1 MPRITDLELSQLP
14 IERPELAVDP
24 MPYLEAVRRQHPWLA
39 KCSVGYAVT
48 EYAAMKEIIL
58 HHDSRLRFMS
68 REIVDLMGARG
79 TGWGRFTEEIMLS
92 KSGLEHTRLRGA
104 VAEAFTP
111 RSINRLRPLM
121 QEVVCNLL
129 DEWAPKGA
137 FDFAE
142 FAAHFPIRVM
152 FSLIGASPDLLA
164 GIRASLEVQG
174 SSYSLEPWRMPII
187 EESYQVL
194 WNFVDR
200 LIAERGPNAGKDDL
214 LDDLIAAN
222 TCGAI
227 NDEELRIMLVFLFG
241 AGYDTSK
248 NLLTLTMFTMLD
260 EPEIWTRCA
269 EDRPYCDKVVREQLR
284 LTSPANTYR
293 LVTEDFEFRGI
304 LFPKDTTLF
313 IPLSIAGR
321 DPGVCAHATEFDP
334 DRTEPERHL
343 AFGRGIH
350 ICLGQALARAQAEEG
365 VHLIAQRITHP
376 RLKGEVTWRPFP
388 GVWGIKSL
396 PIEFDPA
403 PRHTPRVSS
412 GAGTGDR
419 ACPVSA

>member
-1 MPRITDLELSQLP
+1 MLRIDDLELSQLP
-14 IERPELAVDP
+14 IELPELASDP
-24 MPYLEAVRRQHPWLA
+24 MPYFDAVRRQHPWLA
-39 KCSVGYAVT
+39 KCRVGYAVT
-48 EYAAMKEIIL
+48 EYAAMKEMIL

-68 REIVDLMGARG
+68 KEIVDLMGARG

-92 KSGLEHTRLRGA
+92 KSGGEHARLRGS

-121 QEVVCNLL
+121 QEVVSKLL
-129 DEWAPKGA
+129 DDWAPKGA

-152 FSLIGASPDLLA
+152 FALIGASPDLLP
-164 GIRASLEVQG
+164 GIRSSLEIQG
-174 SSYSLEPWRMPII
+174 SSYSLEAWRMPII
-187 EESYQVL
+187 EEAYQVL

-222 TCGAI
+222 TSGAI
-227 NDEELRIMLVFLFG
+227 DDEELRIMLVFLFG

-248 NLLTLTMFTMLD
+248 NLLTLTMFTMLSA
-260 EPEIWTRCA
+260 PEIWARCA
-269 EDRPYCDKVVREQLR
+269 EDRPYCDKVVKEQLR
-284 LTSPANTYR
+284 LTSPSNTYR
-293 LVTEDFEFRGI
+293 LVTEEFEFRGV
-304 LFPKDTTLF
+304 LFPKDTMLF
-313 IPLSIAGR
+313 IPISIAGR
-321 DPGVCAHATEFDP
+321 DPGVCQNPMNFNP

-350 ICLGQALARAQAEEG
+350 ICLGQSLARAQAEEG
-365 VHLIAQRITHP
+365 VHLIAQRITRP
-376 RLKGEVTWRPFP
+376 RLAGEVTWRPFP

-396 PIEFDPA
+396 PIEFDPG
-403 PRHTPRVSS
+403 PRRASRASS

-419 ACPVSA
+419 VCPVSA

>member
-1 MPRITDLELSQLP
+1 MLRINDLELSHLP
-14 IERPELAVDP
+14 IEQPELAADP
-24 MPYLEAVRRQHPWLA
+24 MPFFDTVRRQHPWLA
-39 KCSVGYAVT
+39 RCRVGYAVT

-68 REIVDLMGARG
+68 TEIVDLMGARG

-92 KSGLEHTRLRGA
+92 KSGGEHSRLRGS

-121 QEVVCNLL
+121 REVVSSLL
-129 DEWAPKGA
+129 DEWAPKGT

-152 FSLIGASPDLLA
+152 FALIGASPDLLP
-164 GIRASLEVQG
+164 GIRSSLEIQG
-174 SSYSLEPWRMPII
+174 SSYSLEAWRMPII
-187 EESYQVL
+187 EEAYQVL

-222 TCGAI
+222 TSGAI
-227 NDEELRIMLVFLFG
+227 DDEELRIMLVFLFG

-248 NLLTLTMFTMLD
+248 NLLTLTMHTMLSA
-260 EPEIWTRCA
+260 PQIWARCA

-284 LTSPANTYR
+284 LTSPSNTYR
-293 LVTEDFEFRGI
+293 LVTEDFEFRDV
-304 LFPKDTTLF
+304 LFPRDTMLF

-321 DPGVCAHATEFDP
+321 DPGVCGRPTAFEP
-334 DRTEPERHL
+334 DRPEPERHL

-350 ICLGQALARAQAEEG
+350 ICLGQSLARAQAEEG
-365 VHLIAQRITHP
+365 VHLIAQRITRP
-376 RLKGEVTWRPFP
+376 RLVGEVTWRPFP

-396 PIEFDPA
+396 PIEFDPG
-403 PRHTPRVSS
+403 PRIDAWR
-412 GAGTGDR
+412 
-419 ACPVSA
+419 